1 MVPKIRYTTALH
13 SLLHNNIA
21 ACRGKT
27 IGLLFWPK
35 NYEQPA
41 SSNAFRNGV
50 QIRFFDLAKYL
61 GALVNDSLKHH
72 DDIQRH
78 VKSLYCAINKFR
90 GSGVTD
96 RGASCLLG
104 RLNVKIGP
112 LLSLFLY

>member
-1 MVPKIRYTTALH
+1 VSFAL
-13 SLLHNNIA
+13 NICGDYA
-21 ACRGKT
+21 AENEIAFNCKKT
-27 IGLLFWPK
+27 FGLLFWPK

-50 QIRFFDLAKYL
+50 QIRFFDQAKYL
-61 GALVNDSLKHH
+61 GVLVNDSLKH
-72 DDIQRH
+72 DDDMQRQ

-104 RLNVKIGP
+104 RLNAKIGP
-112 LLSLFLY
+112 LFSLFLY